1 MEDRIRIEGDIRI
14 TVIAKLDTGD
24 LLEEYQNV
32 VHGPCPHFEIGNE
45 FIANAAEK
53 PDGFCSW
60 AWGDIEKTV
69 AVLALGGDVYWN
81 KYKGTAVVCCT
92 DAIRPVVFKL
102 ERMQ

>member
-1 MEDRIRIEGDIRI
+1 MNKPLFCAVCHIRKRN
-14 TVIAKLDTGD
+14 LN
-24 LLEEYQNV
+24 LS
-32 VHGPCPHFEIGNE
+32 FEIGNE
-45 FIANAAEK
+45 FIANEAEK